1 MNNNIRWLRD
11 KIRMLDMQGI
21 IISNPI
27 NVKYLTGIDAEG
39 TFLITPK
46 ENIYIT
52 DGRYVEAVN
61 NTLTIYDEIVVFDMK
76 DLSKDDY
83 ENFFLFCENVGF
95 EEEYVTYAKYKQF
108 MHTYKINNL
117 QETEGIIEKQRMIK
131 DPEEIEIIKQACELT
146 DRCFNHLRS
155 YIKIGLTEKQIA
167 KEIEEF
173 FINNGADDI
182 SFDTIVASGKN
193 SSLPHAIPTDKKIEP
208 GDPITIDMGCKY
220 KGYCSDMTRTIFAGF
235 VPEEIKPIYELVL
248 KNQKQAIDEMKE
260 GVNLKIISRMVENDF
275 KLHGYDLVHAL
286 GHGVGLEIHE
296 LPFMSTKMDF
306 NLKNNMVVTD
316 EPGIYIP
323 NKFGVRI
330 EDTVWVNKGM
340 ATVLTRSDK
349 DYVVVD
355 EAK

>member
-11 KIRMLDMQGI
+11 KIRVLDMQGI

-61 NTLTIYDEIVVFDMK
+61 NTLTINDEIVVFDMK

-95 EEEYVTYAKYKQF
+95 EEEYVTYAKYKKF

-131 DPEEIEIIKQACELT
+131 DPEEIEKISKACKLT
-146 DRCFNHLRS
+146 DECFNHLKN

-173 FINNGADDI
+173 YINNGADDV
-182 SFDTIVASGKN
+182 SFETIVASGKN

-260 GVNLKIISRMVENDF
+260 GANLKIISRMVENDF
-275 KLHGYDLVHAL
+275 RLHGFDLIHAL

-296 LPFMSTKMDF
+296 LPYMSTKMDVY
-306 NLKNNMVVTD
+306 LKNNMVVTD

-340 ATVLTRSDK
+340 ATPLTRSDK